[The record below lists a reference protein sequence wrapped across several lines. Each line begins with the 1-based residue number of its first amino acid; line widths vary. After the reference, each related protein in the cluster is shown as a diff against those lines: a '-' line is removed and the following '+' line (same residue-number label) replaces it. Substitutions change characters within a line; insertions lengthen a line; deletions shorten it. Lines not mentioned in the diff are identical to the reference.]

1 MASDEPLMAGVAGRY
16 AAALYDL
23 AEEARSVSEVEKD
36 LTNFSALCSESSD
49 FLRMIKSPVIAAEEQ
64 SKALS
69 SLLTKVGVQPLTLNF
84 FQLLAKNRR
93 LFVALD
99 IVNAFHALAAKARGE
114 VVAEVTSAL
123 ALSDPQVA
131 ELRKALSTHLGK
143 EIKLVQKVN
152 MSILGGLIVKLGS
165 RMIDSSL
172 KTKLENLKL
181 ALKGST

>member
-1 MASDEPLMAGVAGRY
+1 MASDEPLLAGVAGRY

-23 AEEARSVSEVEKD
+23 AQEARSVDVVEKD
-36 LTNFSALCSESSD
+36 LTQFSALCSESTD
-49 FLRMIKSPVIAAEEQ
+49 LLRMIKSPVIDSEEQ

-69 SLLTKVGVQPLTLNF
+69 ALLTKVGVHAITLNF
-84 FQLLAKNRR
+84 FKVLSKNRR
-93 LFVALD
+93 LFVAPD

-114 VVAEVTSAL
+114 VVAEETSAL
-123 ALSDPQVA
+123 PLTDTHVA
-131 ELRKALSTHLGK
+131 DLRKALSAHLGK

-172 KTKLENLKL
+172 KTKLDNLKL
-181 ALKGST
+181 ALKGSA